1 MATRGEMA
9 FIMMD
14 EAKKIGLIS
23 EEIFSII
30 VITVFLV
37 TFITPILLHLSF
49 KIKKK

>member
-23 EEIFSII
+23 EE
-30 VITVFLV
+30 VFL
-37 TFITPILLHLSF
+37 LLLLLYF
-49 KIKKK
+49 

>member
-1 MATRGEMA
+1 M
-9 FIMMD
+9 ID
-14 EAKKIGLIS
+14 EAKRIGLIN

-49 KIKKK
+49 RKQKEPIEA